1 MHAYF
6 FLLIFYDILSW
17 VIDMF
22 VDEVKLKVIAGDG
35 GMGCT
40 SFRREKFVPM
50 GGPDGGNGG
59 RGSDIIFVAD
69 KSLKTLVDLRY
80 NKIIKGQK
88 GENGKGQNKYGKNS
102 DDIIIKVPL
111 GTTIYDDDTNLVI
124 KDIINED
131 DQVVVAKGGRGGRGN
146 KAFATHENP
155 APKFSEK
162 GEAGQ
167 IRYLRCELKMLADV
181 GIIGL
186 PSVGKSTFLSVISS
200 AKPKIAAYHFTT
212 LAPNLGVVKLK
223 DGSSF
228 VVADLPGLIEG
239 ASEGVGLG
247 FQFLKHAMRCHVL
260 LHMVDMSSAS
270 VIEDYQIVRNEVSKY
285 SKKLASK
292 KEIIAASKMDM
303 PEAKEN
309 LAKFK
314 KAYPD
319 KEIYEISSILGTG
332 IDVLLE
338 SLYKAQSEDDT
349 LLYSDDEIEDSV
361 YIKFQE
367 EKPYT
372 ITKEDNIWVIRGE
385 KIERLFNMT
394 KFEEEEG
401 VLRFARILRAMGVED
416 ELAALGA
423 EPGDDVCIN
432 DYLFTYKG

>member
-1 MHAYF
+1 
-6 FLLIFYDILSW
+6 
-17 VIDMF
+17 MF

-59 RGSDIIFVAD
+59 RGSNIIFVAD

-80 NKIIKGQK
+80 NKIIKGHK

-102 DDIIIKVPL
+102 EDIIINVPL

-124 KDIINED
+124 KDIVNEND
-131 DQVVVAKGGRGGRGN
+131 KCIVCKGGRGGRGN

-162 GEAGQ
+162 GEMGEV
-167 IRYLRCELKMLADV
+167 RFLRCELKMLADV
-181 GIIGL
+181 GIVGL
-186 PSVGKSTFLSVISS
+186 PSVGKSTLLSVISS

-212 LAPNLGVVKLK
+212 LSPNLGVVKLK
-223 DGSSF
+223 DNTSF

-247 FQFLKHAMRCHVL
+247 FQFLRHALRCKIL
-260 LHMVDMSSAS
+260 LHMLDGTSEN
-270 VIEDYQIVRNEVSKY
+270 VINDYQTIRKEIEKY
-285 SKKLASK
+285 SNKLAKK
-292 KEIIAASKMDM
+292 KEIVVISKIDDPRALENYEAFKKVYPAASLFKICSLTLEGVDKLMQ
-303 PEAKEN
+303 EIGKTLASEEIN
-309 LAKFK
+309 LF
-314 KAYPD
+314 D
-319 KEIYEISSILGTG
+319 E
-332 IDVLLE
+332 
-338 SLYKAQSEDDT
+338 
-349 LLYSDDEIEDSV
+349 DEIEDSV
-361 YIKFQE
+361 YLKFKK

-372 ITKEDNIWVIRGE
+372 ITKEGDLWVLKGKE
-385 KIERLFNMT
+385 IERLFNMT

-401 VLRFARILRAMGVED
+401 VMRFGRILRAMGVED
-416 ELAALGA
+416 ELASLGA